1 MTENLYETNQFTNH
15 SNGTYL
21 FQHSPSTL
29 GAPHYGVPNINSIQS
44 SPMSPP
50 LNHEQLTSPG
60 TPGHELSPM
69 LEMPN
74 SGGTWEYNQFG
85 RTSSWGSSPHE
96 ELPETS
102 RIYPFN
108 ITCQNNSSMTC
119 KDSGSVSHAQRLDSF
134 SKAFPT
140 KNIELLFGDSY
151 RTDDKHPENHI
162 SGVLHMPQS
171 LPEDQT
177 GKVWSLLFL
186 TQWSFKVN
194 AIRPASIHQKAKTQ
208 CTAFTKTI
216 NSFTMDTS
224 NKTEIKQHRAGKQE
238 SPKTTELLAWLSKSP
253 NAISDGLEPTT
264 KRDLCTQN
272 SSGFSWTCSIA
283 NLWPPARLQS
293 ARAADLPLP
302 RPTTSSFAFPTR
314 QSLPRARS
322 RAIDPAKQN
331 NMFNDARHSAPNT
344 PVFTSPKEDQSGF
357 NFPRRREDLCSPLYQ
372 TRAQGSVKLFH
383 RWLWGRSFSSS
394 HSTCSSVGTG
404 TVFLIWLLHYR
415 LICI

>member
-74 SGGTWEYNQFG
+74 SGGTWEYNQFVK
-85 RTSSWGSSPHE
+85 TSSWGSSPHE

-119 KDSGSVSHAQRLDSF
+119 KDSGSVSHAQRLDPF

-171 LPEDQT
+171 LPERSDRQTLESPVFNPMVIQGQCNQT
-177 GKVWSLLFL
+177 GFHPSESQNSMHGLYQNHQQFHYGYQQQEQKLNNIEQVNRSLQNHRALGMAIKVTQHHIRWPWTNNKEGFMHTKLIWILMNLLNRQPM
-186 TQWSFKVN
+186 TTGKTSKCQSS
-194 AIRPASIHQKAKTQ
+194 RSSI
-208 CTAFTKTI
+208 TKTNNI
-216 NSFTMDTS
+216 FVCFPNPAILTS
-224 NKTEIKQHRAGKQE
+224 RKITCNRSLQ
-238 SPKTTELLAWLSKSP
+238 SKTTCLTMLVTRHPTHPCSLVPKKINLVSTSLAGEKTSAVHS
-253 NAISDGLEPTT
+253 T
-264 KRDLCTQN
+264 K
-272 SSGFSWTCSIA
+272 
-283 NLWPPARLQS
+283 P
-293 ARAADLPLP
+293 
-302 RPTTSSFAFPTR
+302 
-314 QSLPRARS
+314 
-322 RAIDPAKQN
+322 
-331 NMFNDARHSAPNT
+331 
-344 PVFTSPKEDQSGF
+344 
-357 NFPRRREDLCSPLYQ
+357 
-372 TRAQGSVKLFH
+372 RAQGSVKLFH
-383 RWLWGRSFSSS
+383 RWLWGEILFIISQ
-394 HSTCSSVGTG
+394 HM
-404 TVFLIWLLHYR
+404 LLSGHRY
-415 LICI
+415 CISDFITSL